1 MKRIFIAL
9 LVLHGFVADAQCD
22 LAITEFNSTTGD
34 LVVEVI
40 NSENCGCN
48 DFTSIETNCEASSS
62 GIVQNNET
70 VSHIVLGLHLDGVD
84 YQWTDCVSGNNHPGW
99 TFKNKSFF
107 GNSVLETGDTWTS
120 NIYDYGTFAN
130 DCWSDILANNEE
142 CVELVIWQI
151 NLSQTSTTADG
162 GWAVN
167 PNAANQTQNYPD
179 IDISNNNVVLCPT
192 VAVFPGCMDPFALNY
207 NDEATEDDG
216 TCIYSVGPDPIII
229 DLVVTNEECEVF
241 EIGILSTFN
250 YSATIVNIGTE
261 AVTNFCLSDFL
272 GTTFNCFNG
281 VSNLAVWIQ
290 PGDTITVNGSIN
302 AEGTWFAGQSN
313 YMTITSV
320 PGEIITGNNN
330 FVFTMPNGVDC
341 EEVVDPE
348 PCDTVYIETI
358 DTLYIDNFITDTL
371 YIDNFITDTLYI
383 DNFITDTLYV
393 ETIDTIYV
401 DVEVYITDTLYVTEI
416 EYVTDTLFITTVD
429 TVEVIVYEFLTDT
442 IYEYITIDCETG
454 LECVDDPGL
463 VCPDWTSVYIPNTF
477 SPNNDGINDTWKMVY
492 DLDCW
497 VDVEFKIFN
506 RWGDMIYSGMG
517 DYYDSYP
524 YWDGSVNGGDHYA
537 SDGVYTYTFHA
548 RKLNSVEV
556 FQRHGHIT
564 IFR

>member
-1 MKRIFIAL
+1 MMKRIFIAL

-22 LAITEFNSTTGD
+22 LAITDFNSTTGD

-48 DFTSIETNCEASSS
+48 DFTSIETGCEASSS
-62 GIVQNNET
+62 GTIQNNET

-107 GNSVLETGDTWTS
+107 GNAVLETGDTWNT
-120 NIYDYGTFAN
+120 NIYDFWSN
-130 DCWSDILANNEE
+130 SNECWADILANNEE
-142 CVELVIWQI
+142 CAELVIWQI
-151 NLSQTSTTADG
+151 NLSQTSTVADG

-167 PNAANQTQNYPD
+167 PNIANQTQNYPD

-192 VAVFPGCMDPFALNY
+192 IAVFPGCMDPFALNY

-216 TCIYSVGPDPIII
+216 SCVYSVGPDPIII

-302 AEGTWFAGQSN
+302 ATGTWTAGQGN

-330 FVFTMPNGVDC
+330 FVFYMPDGVDC
-341 EEVVDPE
+341 EEVIDPE

-358 DTLYIDNFITDTL
+358 DTL

-401 DVEVYITDTLYVTEI
+401 DVEVYITDTLFITEI

-477 SPNNDGINDTWKMVY
+477 SPNNDGINDIWKMVY

-524 YWDGSVNGGDHYA
+524 YWDGSINGGDHYA